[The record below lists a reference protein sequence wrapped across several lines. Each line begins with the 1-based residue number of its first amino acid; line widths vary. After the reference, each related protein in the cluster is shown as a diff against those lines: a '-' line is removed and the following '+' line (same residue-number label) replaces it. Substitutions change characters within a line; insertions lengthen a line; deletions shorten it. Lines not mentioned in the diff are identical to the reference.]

1 MWTTVYIAGD
11 KDIAE
16 NIKEALTMQG
26 VAFKIREVGEADGIC
41 YEFLV
46 PDAEVEQAHG
56 IIIDI
61 GF

>member
-26 VAFKIREVGEADGIC
+26 VAFKIREVGEGRR
-41 YEFLV
+41 YLL
-46 PDAEVEQAHG
+46 
-56 IIIDI
+56 
-61 GF
+61 